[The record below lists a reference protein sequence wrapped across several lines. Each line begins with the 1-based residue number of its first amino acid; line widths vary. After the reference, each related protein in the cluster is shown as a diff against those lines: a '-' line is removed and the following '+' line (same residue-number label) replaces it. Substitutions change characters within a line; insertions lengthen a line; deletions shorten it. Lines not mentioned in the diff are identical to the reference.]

1 MPTWASLRVE
11 AIRAFVQQYIDPAEL
26 NHTAPKADLIT
37 YLEAHDFDASLAFNS
52 PVAVP
57 PVIQCRPKHE
67 LVPQHPTESM
77 SAFLRRCSNF
87 FQAARIPE
95 VDRVAL
101 VLAGLNPSTQ
111 SGANAIFEAGATDWG
126 PFQDQLLNRF
136 CDSPTTSYAKFVGA
150 SLLDTED
157 LPTFA
162 DRLKVLFADFRRL
175 TLAQLAQDAG
185 ADVILA
191 AQFRHGLFG
200 QLQGFVAEYL
210 LEHEDPPFEN
220 VVQAAVQYE
229 RAHGRRTRTRNPHRN
244 PGNLQH
250 QPNPRPQPAARPF
263 PGNGQLPPR

>member
-1 MPTWASLRVE
+1 MPSWASLRVD
-11 AIRAFVQQYIDPAEL
+11 AIRAFVRDFIDATEL
-26 NHTAPKADLIT
+26 NPAASKADLIA
-37 YLEAHDFDASLAFNS
+37 YLEAHDFDATLAFRA

-67 LVPQHPTESM
+67 LVPQHHTESV
-77 SAFLRRCSNF
+77 SSFLRRCNNF

-95 VDRVAL
+95 LDRVAL
-101 VLAGLNPSTQ
+101 VLAGLNPACQ
-111 SGANAIFEAGATDWG
+111 SGANAIFESGATAWG
-126 PFQDQLLNRF
+126 TFQEQLLNRF
-136 CDSPTTSYAKFVGA
+136 CDSPTVSYAKFVGA
-150 SLLDTED
+150 SLLDSED

-229 RAHGRRTRTRNPHRN
+229 RAHGRRTRTRNPPRN

-250 QPNPRPQPAARPF
+250 QPTPQPQSAARPF